1 MKKTKEVII
10 DFRKAKKDHVPICI
24 KNENVDIVKSYKYP
38 GTLICNNL
46 QSCENIQNIVKKAN
60 KRMYF
65 VRKLRKIG
73 VNVNILS
80 NFYKSTVESI
90 LLFCIVCWYG
100 NSKHHD
106 RKILKKI
113 VKTAKRLG
121 CRVKNI
127 DEMYKLA
134 VRGKCEK
141 ILKDKSH
148 PLHRYYKFLPSGCR
162 LDSIYARTS
171 RFQNSFVLDSIRLFN
186 SM

>member
-1 MKKTKEVII
+1 MENDVKYREDIDNFVRWCDKYYLNLNVKKTKEVII

-24 KNENVDIVKSYKYP
+24 KNENVDIVKAYKYL

-106 RKILKKI
+106 RKIKAN
-113 VKTAKRLG
+113 VKR
-121 CRVKNI
+121 
-127 DEMYKLA
+127 
-134 VRGKCEK
+134 
-141 ILKDKSH
+141 S
-148 PLHRYYKFLPSGCR
+148 
-162 LDSIYARTS
+162 
-171 RFQNSFVLDSIRLFN
+171 
-186 SM
+186 